1 MPLLKNRKRSILL
14 YIFLLALLS
23 STNNINFKNLK
34 NFFEVKLINIKGIE
48 NLNKS
53 ILISKLSVFEKK
65 NIFFINKKSLNEILK
80 DINYLDSYSVS
91 RVYPSQINIF
101 LKKTEF
107 LGITYIQGTKYLIGS
122 NGKTIIEK
130 NHNYQNNLPLIFG
143 DFLPENYIDIIN
155 KLKNNEFN
163 FKSVSE
169 FYYFKNERWDLT
181 LKNNIKIK
189 LPNVNVDSALK
200 IAKLYIDHTN
210 HEKKIIDLRV
220 ANQVI
225 ISNEQ

>member
-1 MPLLKNRKRSILL
+1 M
-14 YIFLLALLS
+14 
-23 STNNINFKNLK
+23 
-34 NFFEVKLINIKGIE
+34 
-48 NLNKS
+48 
-53 ILISKLSVFEKK
+53 
-65 NIFFINKKSLNEILK
+65 NEILK